1 MKEDETARRG
11 DGGAG
16 GRGRAEG
23 RGGGRTVRRTC
34 GRYTVVSGLL
44 AAGRRFDE
52 RERERERETQL
63 DAAFARSVNDP
74 AQRCVR

>member
-11 DGGAG
+11 DGGRGAG
-16 GRGRAEG
+16 GEG